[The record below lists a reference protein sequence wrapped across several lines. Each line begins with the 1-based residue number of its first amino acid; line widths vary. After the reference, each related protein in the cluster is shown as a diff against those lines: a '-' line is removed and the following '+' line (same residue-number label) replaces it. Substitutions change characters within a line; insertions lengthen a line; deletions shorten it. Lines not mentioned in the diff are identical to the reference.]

1 MVVAILVFVVAVAAQ
16 KMTTA
21 IRKKGKTKFDCGEE
35 LSKKAA
41 IRSVLSSGAKLSHK
55 QILFIN
61 FLKLRSFS
69 NLQMIRAFSRLLLS
83 HAKVIL
89 TIIISL
95 GFVIRVAPYTVGKVG
110 IDIQRF

>member
-41 IRSVLSSGAKLSHK
+41 IRSVLSGAELY
-55 QILFIN
+55 
-61 FLKLRSFS
+61 
-69 NLQMIRAFSRLLLS
+69 LLN
-83 HAKVIL
+83 
-89 TIIISL
+89 
-95 GFVIRVAPYTVGKVG
+95 
-110 IDIQRF
+110 

>member
-55 QILFIN
+55 QILFID
-61 FLKLRSFS
+61 FFKAAQLFKSS
-69 NLQMIRAFSRLLLS
+69 NDSGLFKAF
-83 HAKVIL
+83 AQPCK
-89 TIIISL
+89 
-95 GFVIRVAPYTVGKVG
+95 GDF
-110 IDIQRF
+110 DNNN

>member
-41 IRSVLSSGAKLSHK
+41 IRSVLSGAELYLLISKFFIDFK
-55 QILFIN
+55 AAQLFIN
-61 FLKLRSFS
+61 NLK
-69 NLQMIRAFSRLLLS
+69 
-83 HAKVIL
+83 
-89 TIIISL
+89 
-95 GFVIRVAPYTVGKVG
+95 
-110 IDIQRF
+110 